1 MNSILVTILV
11 SAIVAV
17 IFFSFQWKFFTET
30 RKYRGLFRDFF
41 KKNEPYS
48 TFNTYTSVD
57 ENSEII
63 AQMKKVGDEDSDLNN
78 LIGEINHYVMK
89 TRGTTDFAVI
99 QNKVERKLNMR
110 YDQSTAKLAFPTYL
124 GLMGTFSGV
133 FLGILMFVFGFDGV
147 DGITD
152 QSITN
157 LLIGVLVSM
166 STSFIG
172 LLLTTINNASS
183 AEARKKIEEDK
194 NEFYDFM
201 QTELMPNLD
210 VSMVLAITRLH
221 ETVDKFEPAFD
232 GVISRFQQ
240 TFDRCTKAFGDSFE
254 KNVTAVADAVQTMG
268 TNMDKINKNIQ
279 LQEQLLDT
287 LRSGD
292 MVKGMD
298 KYVEAA
304 HQFVGITQSLNKFE
318 EARRMLLA
326 ATQEAINL
334 QNQYSES
341 LKVPREVAVRV
352 NQILD
357 RIKTFEESVNR
368 IGGQLNN
375 REVLGNDVVNA
386 IGDQIRGITK
396 KGKIADKYLEMADGK
411 LEDLFS
417 RQTQVIN
424 DMNNRYSGAI
434 ASHIDGFEEML
445 KQQTAEL
452 EKRHKE
458 FLQAIEDHL
467 SVEEVHKDFSNL
479 KKLSDIL
486 EQLKALSKD
495 PVKSEELNR
504 KLQKIQEQ
512 ISKIELTIPEGK
524 GGFSIFGGGS
534 SNTAELKELRT
545 ENIRLQGE
553 FERVQKQLT
562 QLVSQQKPDLQK
574 ENDELKAEVNR
585 MNKTVNKLLK
595 EQTAPTTQKPIL
607 PIPTVE
613 RKQDESMRIS
623 TRQPIPTPNSP
634 QPHAEVAQGTGERI
648 DNQVHEFDTNVE
660 EPKEGKKFLGIFRR
674 GKKKNS

>member
-1 MNSILVTILV
+1 MNSLLVTILV
-11 SAIVAV
+11 SAAVAV
-17 IFFSFQWKFFTET
+17 IFFSFQLKYFVET
-30 RKYRGLFRDFF
+30 KKYRGLFQNFF
-41 KKNEPYS
+41 KRSGRYS
-48 TFNTYTSVD
+48 TYKSYTPTD
-57 ENSEII
+57 ETIDQI
-63 AQMKKVGDEDSDLNN
+63 RRVGDQGSDLNN
-78 LIGEINHYVMK
+78 LIDEINHYVVK
-89 TRGTTDFAVI
+89 TKGTTDFAVI

-110 YDQSTAKLAFPTYL
+110 YDQSTAKLAFPTYI
-124 GLMGTFSGV
+124 GLMGTFCGV
-133 FLGILMFVFGFDGV
+133 FLGILMFVVGFDGV

-166 STSFIG
+166 STSFAG
-172 LLLTTINNASS
+172 LFLTTVNNASS

-240 TFDRCTKAFGDSFE
+240 TFDTCTKAFGQDFE
-254 KNVTAVADAVQTMG
+254 KHVKAVANAVEVMG
-268 TNMDKINKNIQ
+268 KNMDKINENIG
-279 LQEQLLDT
+279 LQKQVLET
-287 LRSGD
+287 LKSGD
-292 MVKGMD
+292 IVKGMD

-304 HQFVGITQSLNKFE
+304 HQFVSITQSLNKFE

-334 QNQYSES
+334 QLQYSDS

-357 RIKTFEESVNR
+357 RIKTFEENVNR

-375 REVLGNDVVNA
+375 REILGNDVVNA

-396 KGKIADKYLEMADGK
+396 KGRIADKYLEMADGK
-411 LEDLFS
+411 LEDLFI

-424 DMNNRYSGAI
+424 DMNKRYSEAI
-434 ASHIDGFEEML
+434 SDHIDGFEKML

-452 EKRHKE
+452 VNRHKE

-479 KKLSDIL
+479 KKLNDIL
-486 EQLKALSKD
+486 EQLKTLAKD
-495 PVKSEELNR
+495 PVKSDELNR

-524 GGFSIFGGGS
+524 GGFSWFGGGS
-534 SNTAELKELRT
+534 SNSAELKDLRA
-545 ENIRLQGE
+545 ENVRLQGDIE
-553 FERVQKQLT
+553 QLQR
-562 QLVSQQKPDLQK
+562 QLAQLASQQKPNLEQENFQLRKEVDSLQK
-574 ENDELKAEVNR
+574 
-585 MNKTVNKLLK
+585 TVQKLLT
-595 EQTAPTTQKPIL
+595 EQTALVTVTQTPTPD
-607 PIPTVE
+607 IPTVGQ
-613 RKQDESMRIS
+613 KQEIPPVVLTSN
-623 TRQPIPTPNSP
+623 PIQTTPNPP
-634 QPHAEVAQGTGERI
+634 QPKVPEVVQGADGDKETPVAEVVPQ
-648 DNQVHEFDTNVE
+648 E
-660 EPKEGKKFLGIFRR
+660 EPKEDKSFFGGFFRR
-674 GKKKNS
+674 KKKK